1 MNALQQSLL
10 FVIILASTILVGWLV
25 YYLSPV
31 LAPFLIA
38 TTLAYLTDPLVEKMT
53 RKWGKYKLTRTL
65 AVLLVF
71 LLVIVLILVILLGL
85 IPALQTQIVLFI
97 KFLPKI
103 VDWLNTTLQPK
114 LIALGVMPEAIDFQ
128 SVKEFFTGHLTQVGS
143 IAKWISQ
150 AIFHSGLAFVG
161 VIMNFL
167 IVFVATF
174 YLLRDWPNILKAGK
188 SLIPPAYAKTTVSI
202 FKKCDEVLST
212 FVRGQLTVMLALG
225 IFYGV
230 GLAILGVNFS
240 ILLGFV
246 AGLLSIVPYLG
257 TFVGLGASLI
267 VAYIQFGD
275 WAHLLGVLAVFGIG
289 NLIEG
294 LVLTPLLIGDKL
306 GLHPVV
312 VIFAILAGGHLLG
325 FVGILIAL
333 PLTAVLVVL
342 AREGLQRLNHSPDV
356 KHKSSRAKGERRG

>member
-25 YYLSPV
+25 YYLAPV

-38 TTLAYLTDPLVEKMT
+38 ATLAYLTDPLVEKMT
-53 RKWGKYKLTRTL
+53 HKLGKFKLTRTL

-71 LLVIVLILVILLGL
+71 FIVILVMLVILLGL
-85 IPALQTQIVLFI
+85 IPALQNQIILFVS
-97 KFLPKI
+97 FLPKVI
-103 VDWLNTTLQPK
+103 DWLNNTLQPK
-114 LIALGVMPEAIDFQ
+114 LIALGVMPESIDFQ
-128 SVKEFFTGHLTQVGS
+128 SVKVFFTEHLTQVGS
-143 IAKWISQ
+143 VAKWLSQ
-150 AIFHSGLAFVG
+150 AIFQSGLAFFG
-161 VIMNFL
+161 VIMNIL

-174 YLLRDWPNILKAGK
+174 YLLRDWPNILKAGR
-188 SLIPPAYAKTTVSI
+188 SLIPPSYSKSTVGI

-257 TFVGLGASLI
+257 TFVGFGASLI

-275 WAHLLGVLAVFGIG
+275 WAHLLGVLAVFGVG

-342 AREGLQRLNHSPDV
+342 AREGLHRLNHPTES
-356 KHKSSRAKGERRG
+356 KHKTSRTKGELRG